1 MDESDTPQRGAQEPG
16 GPHEGQQAEAGGLQA
31 EAMAVEWALAAH
43 PAVAEVVAV
52 QIQSARADSLRV
64 MVVPQAGHA
73 PDDALRAA
81 LADHVRAV
89 VGENAPPVDV
99 RFVEFLPK
107 TRTGKV
113 MRWMLDT
120 PPDTTSGG

>member
-1 MDESDTPQRGAQEPG
+1 MDGSSMSQGAADSQDSGAPQE
-16 GPHEGQQAEAGGLQA
+16 GLQA

-52 QIQSARADSLRV
+52 QVQSARAASLRV
-64 MVVPQAGHA
+64 MVVPQVGHA

-81 LADHVRAV
+81 LADHVREV
-89 VGENAPPVDV
+89 VGENAPPIDV

-113 MRWMLDT
+113 MRWMLDA
-120 PPDTTSGG
+120 